1 MEDAD
6 SGTLTGAEG
15 AGALYVQL
23 LGEFR
28 VAVGSRVIER
38 SAWRLRKAS
47 ALIKLLAL
55 ARGQRLHR
63 EQVVDL
69 LWPDLDL
76 EAGMNNLHYV
86 LGKARRVLEPDAGDF
101 HFLRFDGEWLVLSPL
116 APVRVDVGE
125 FERAARLAHSSGD
138 PASYFSAIALYTGEL
153 LPEDR
158 YEEWVE
164 ERRRALQ
171 EVYLRLHMELAGLYE
186 SRGEYAHALD
196 VLRRAVEVE
205 PTLEA
210 AHAGIMRLLALLGR
224 PQEALRQY
232 DVLRA
237 ALARELDASPQDST
251 TRLREEILQGR
262 LGREGATLPREGPAH
277 NLPSQLSRFVGRT
290 REIQELEGLLAGA
303 RLLTLTG
310 VGGSGK
316 TRLALEVSRRLVGTY
331 PDGVWLV
338 ELAGVASPELVPNAV
353 ASVLGVR
360 ELYTTPMEALIEAL
374 RSRVLLLVLDNC
386 EHLVEACAELVRE
399 LLVAC
404 GGVRVLATS
413 RQPLRV
419 EGEVVWRVPAMSLPT
434 TGKASPPEELLAS
447 EAVQLFVQRARTR
460 APDFGLTEA
469 NAAGVLEICQRLEGL
484 PLALEIAAAQVSF
497 LSVEQLAE
505 HLDEA
510 LGTLP
515 GESRIPRHETMR
527 AAMDWSYERLGPA
540 ERALFQQMAVFAGGA
555 TLQAISSVAGI
566 PLPVVISLLASLVD
580 RSMVAAE
587 SVGTG
592 MRYRLIEPVRRY
604 ALRLLQDAGGA
615 EAVRRSHAQY
625 YLSLAERACGELGGQ
640 QQVSALAE
648 LDREYANLQAA
659 LSWTLASS
667 SPEDA
672 SLGAVLAGCL
682 WPFWDTRGRLQEA
695 QRWLSAALA
704 IDGLRPAVRARLLA
718 GAGMISRSRGEYD
731 VAMRYFEEELA
742 ISRDTGDAA
751 GVALSLNNLGLI
763 ALDQGRYDDARAA
776 LLEGLAGWR
785 MVGDPRGTS
794 ISLNRLG
801 LVALYQEE
809 YQQAEICLTECLRLR
824 RAHGS
829 VEGMAVT
836 MNNLGL
842 VALHAGAHERA
853 AELLGQALALY
864 QQLGNASG
872 IAVVLNNLGR
882 LAVTKDASDRAVQLC
897 RDSLRLLQEMGDLHD
912 IAECLEVMAAAEAR
926 RQEVTRAAR
935 LLGAAAALRES
946 TGAPL
951 PPVERHMRDTTLEA
965 IVTTL
970 GEAEA
975 QAECARGRALTISQ
989 MLAYALS
996 GLPPASPH

>member
-6 SGTLTGAEG
+6 SGTLAGTEG

-47 ALIKLLAL
+47 ALIKLLAI

-196 VLRRAVEVE
+196 VLRRAVELE

-232 DVLRA
+232 EALRA
-237 ALARELDASPQDST
+237 ALARELDASPQPST
-251 TRLREEILQGR
+251 TRLREEILQGH
-262 LGREGATLPREGPAH
+262 LERELPSVVLAPTH
-277 NLPSQLSRFVGRT
+277 NLPSQLASFVGRT
-290 REIQELEGLLAGA
+290 REIEELERLLAGA

-316 TRLALEVSRRLVGTY
+316 TRLAVEVSRRLVGTY

-374 RSRVLLLVLDNC
+374 RSHVLLLVLDNC

-413 RQPLRV
+413 RQALRV
-419 EGEVVWRVPAMSLPT
+419 EGEVVWRVPAMSLPA
-434 TGKASPPEELLAS
+434 TGKDSPPEEMLAS

-460 APDFGLTEA
+460 APDFELTEA

-510 LGTLP
+510 LGTLS
-515 GESRIPRHETMR
+515 GESRTPRHETIR

-555 TLQAISSVAGI
+555 TLQAISSVAGM

-587 SVGTG
+587 SVGTR

-640 QQVSALAE
+640 QQVSALTE
-648 LDREYANLQAA
+648 LDREYTNLQAV
-659 LSWTLASS
+659 LSWALDGSS
-667 SPEDA
+667 SEDV

-704 IDGLRPAVRARLLA
+704 IDGLPPAVRARLLA

-742 ISRDTGDAA
+742 LSRDTGDAP
-751 GVALSLNNLGLI
+751 GVALALNNLGLI

-785 MVGDPRGTS
+785 MVGDPRGSS

-853 AELLGQALALY
+853 AQLLGQALTLY
-864 QQLGNASG
+864 QQLGNSSG

-882 LAVTKDASDRAVQLC
+882 LAVTKNASDRAVQLC

-926 RQEVTRAAR
+926 RQEITRAAR
-935 LLGAAAALRES
+935 LLGAASALRKS
-946 TGAPL
+946 IGAPL
-951 PPVERHMRDTTLEA
+951 PPVEHPMHDSTLLEVSNA
-965 IVTTL
+965 LGETRTLLECTIGQEMTL
-970 GEAEA
+970 GEV
-975 QAECARGRALTISQ
+975 
-989 MLAYALS
+989 LAYALES
-996 GLPPASPH
+996 APSR